1 MFLHCK
7 LITEFI
13 QENQNDE
20 RLIVKKFNIDTNMFS
35 AIMTEFRGS
44 ANLLRFAQCCLK
56 KLLER
61 IDKKTHGA
69 LEIISKRQGFQS
81 QVSFHL
87 KVEGDKSL
95 IKVKCSSLKYS
106 YFIYIE

>member
-87 KVEGDKSL
+87 KAEGDKSL

-106 YFIYIE
+106 YFIHIE